1 MSDET
6 RRLLASR
13 KSHMGV
19 VTRKGNEF
27 DKIKTKPTEEIT
39 ADDRLLAETLL
50 ESLTGKRAK
59 ILDATETSDEALD
72 AEIFKLQQV
81 KSLMKS
87 IQKWIA
93 EHTSDVGETSSL
105 GSNHRDNVSLPRIEL
120 PSFDGQYKDWKTF
133 FDMFKGTV
141 HEQQS
146 LPKVQ
151 KIHYLKGALKGEA
164 KRVLSLLPTTEANY
178 DAAIQLLKD
187 RYDNEFLIT
196 KAHLYNIFKIDSMK
210 KDSADSLRKLI
221 GIFNEN
227 EMFRSALGIDT
238 KS

>member
-13 KSHMGV
+13 KAHMGV

-27 DKIKTKPTEEIT
+27 DKIKTKPIEEIT
-39 ADDRLLAETLL
+39 ADDILLAETLL
-50 ESLTGKRAK
+50 ESLTEKIAK
-59 ILDATETSDEALD
+59 IGEINLKVLDATETSDEALET
-72 AEIFKLQQV
+72 EIFKQDEIETEV

-87 IQKWIA
+87 IQKWIT
-93 EHTSDVGETSSL
+93 EHTSDVDETSSL
-105 GSNHRDNVSLPRIEL
+105 GSNHRDNVRLPRIEL
-120 PSFDGQYKDWKTF
+120 PSFDGQYEDWKTF

-151 KIHYLKGALKGEA
+151 KLYYLRGALKGEA
-164 KRVLSLLPTTEANY
+164 KRVLSHLPTTEANY

-196 KAHLYNIFKIDSMK
+196 KAHLNNIFKID
-210 KDSADSLRKLI
+210 
-221 GIFNEN
+221 
-227 EMFRSALGIDT
+227 
-238 KS
+238 